1 MSEHEL
7 KPCPFCGGKAKT
19 WVQRLGNVGVCGC
32 VDEDRTCPIAPC
44 IGFSLSDNVE
54 RANVERARAI
64 NRWNSRA
71 DLLPT
76 PAEAMRCPEVMALV
90 EAVRSFDEFDRL
102 PTAAKRP
109 DVFERK
115 VRQPAL
121 RALTALE
128 HAVRHE

>member
-7 KPCPFCGGKAKT
+7 KPCPFCGGKVKT

-54 RANVERARAI
+54 RARAI

-71 DLLPT
+71 DLPPT
-76 PAEAMRCPEVMALV
+76 TAEAMRCHEVTAPV
-90 EAVRSFDEFDRL
+90 EARVAE
-102 PTAAKRP
+102 
-109 DVFERK
+109 
-115 VRQPAL
+115 
-121 RALTALE
+121 LE
-128 HAVRHE
+128 A